1 MENGGVSRHILII
14 FRRYKMAAAKE
25 VKLPRGIRVRHHKTC
40 ETIQIAFS
48 YNGVECKETLHIPP
62 TKENLRR
69 AEFKRNQIL
78 VEIDSGKFNYA
89 EHFPNSSRIKLFCK
103 PHQQKITI
111 GELLNKQLTDY
122 TLMYEKGNLSISTLT
137 GYKKITNHLLKYFS
151 NIYIQDLS
159 AEDIKEWLL
168 QIGLG
173 EITAKTVQNRL
184 SLLKALINDAV
195 INKYITKNV
204 FDEIQLSKELNKTAV
219 KSEYEV
225 NPFTDAEKNIIIDTA
240 EGQVKNLIQFNF
252 WTGLRTSEI
261 IALKWEDVNFDDEII
276 LIKRAKV
283 EGEIKT
289 TKTKAGI
296 RKILLLPKAL
306 DALINQ
312 RQFTGN
318 DEFIF
323 NNPNTNKP
331 WHSSNKLA
339 DAWKKVIDKTEVEY
353 RNPYQMRHTY
363 ASTLLSNGENI
374 FWLAT
379 QLGHENT
386 EMIFKHYGKWIP
398 QDAKNG
404 YKFVGK
410 Y

>member
-1 MENGGVSRHILII
+1 MST
-14 FRRYKMAAAKE
+14 KE
-25 VKLPRGIRVRHHKTC
+25 IKLPRGIRIRKHKTC

-69 AEFKRNQIL
+69 AEFKRSQIL
-78 VEIDSGKFNYA
+78 VEIDNGKFNYA
-89 EHFPNSSRIKLFCK
+89 EHFPNSTRVKIFCK
-103 PHQQKITI
+103 PHEQKITI
-111 GELLNKQLTDY
+111 GELLTKQLSDY
-122 TLMYEKGNLSISTLT
+122 TLTYEKGNLSISTLT

-159 AEDIKEWLL
+159 ATHVKDWLL
-168 QIGLG
+168 QIGLT
-173 EITAKTVQNRL
+173 EITAKTIQNRV
-184 SLLKALINDAV
+184 SLLKSLINEA
-195 INKYITKNV
+195 ISNKYITMNV
-204 FDEIQLSKELNKTAV
+204 FDEIQLSKELSKTAV

-225 NPFTDAEKNIIIDTA
+225 NPFTEAEKNTIIETA
-240 EGQVKNLIQFNF
+240 EGQIRNLIQFNF
-252 WTGLRTSEI
+252 WTGLRTSEL
-261 IALKWEDVNFDDEII
+261 IALKWEDINFNDGII
-276 LIKRAKV
+276 HIKRAKV
-283 EGEIKT
+283 ENEIKT

-296 RKILLLPKAL
+296 RKIIMLPSAKEALL
-306 DALINQ
+306 NQ
-312 RQFTGN
+312 LQFTK
-318 DEFIF
+318 DEEFIF
-323 NNPNTNKP
+323 NNPNTDKP

-339 DAWKKVIDKTEVEY
+339 EAWKKVIERSGVEY
-353 RNPYQMRHTY
+353 RNSYQMRHTY